1 MDNGIFSYN
10 INVNYSDVD
19 ENNEITNKGILRLMQ
34 EVAGIHSS
42 TLGYGVNDIPKTRYC
57 LDYFEL
63 ET

>member
-19 ENNEITNKGILRLMQ
+19 EENMLTNRGILRLMQ

-42 TLGYGVNDIPKTRYC
+42 TLGYGVNDVSKTRYR
-57 LDYFEL
+57 LDYFKL
-63 ET
+63 EA

>member
-19 ENNEITNKGILRLMQ
+19 CNNELTNKGILRLMQ

-42 TLGYGVNDIPKTRYC
+42 TLGYGVNNIPTTRYC
-57 LDYFEL
+57 LDYFKL
-63 ET
+63 EA